1 MIRNR
6 GLGKSY
12 ASNHQGFGSRMR
24 RNILVDM
31 LIHFPGSDHFFQNCI
46 YLTSHTVLSLAHDP
60 FHHQD
65 NITC

>member
-12 ASNHQGFGSRMR
+12 ASNHQGFGFKVR

-31 LIHFPGSDHFFQNCI
+31 LIHCHFPGSDHFFQNCI
-46 YLTSHTVLSLAHDP
+46 YLTSHALAHD
-60 FHHQD
+60 QVLLS
-65 NITC
+65 ITLEQ